1 MWKRIAIACNEK
13 EVQLVVENNVPPAI
27 NSEAVHSMGIGIEN
41 VKQRLDLLYKGKYKL
56 TIMDETASFTVNLQ
70 LQTK

>member
-1 MWKRIAIACNEK
+1 
-13 EVQLVVENNVPPAI
+13 
-27 NSEAVHSMGIGIEN
+27 MGIGIEN

>member
-1 MWKRIAIACNEK
+1 M
-13 EVQLVVENNVPPAI
+13 QLVVENNVPPAI
-27 NSEAVHSMGIGIEN
+27 NREGVHSMGIGIEN